1 MDLKLED
8 FLPFYIPENLEKYS
22 SIETKQDNLYKK
34 KEENELYNNIILKK
48 EFNELKLEPSENLK
62 KDYLNRNL
70 PLNHQRFMARF
81 LSPYTPYNRMLIFH
95 EVGTGKSCLLSN
107 IAELSRY
114 FNQKDRNDY
123 QLIKEMDNMKQ
134 SKKKIYKQMNT
145 TKGVLDKEYEL
156 NQRREITDKA
166 LVLIKGEHLEKNLI
180 KEISHK
186 CFPHIYKNR
195 DEKSETSDVRDSYLM
210 TRNVRKNYE
219 INSFIK
225 FAKEIKKST
234 NEAIRY
240 NYSNRYIFI
249 DEAHHLRSKELMKES
264 GDLDVY
270 NEIFRFLHN
279 VDNCKII
286 LLTATP
292 MRDKPT
298 EICSLMNLL
307 LPIDNQIDESIYFQN
322 NKLIEDPIK
331 LKSFYQFFYNKVS
344 YVRQMSNKLFVN
356 YKGDVSTNMKKI
368 KTTQLSMDKNQ
379 SDNYIINFSLES
391 KSYKSY
397 EEPEDY
403 DSYEDESVLN
413 LDEDIKES
421 TVLQEKTKKKDQESK
436 KSPLYRNSINSSLFS
451 YPPYIGN
458 TKMIIKNK
466 YYNINEEFKKYML
479 NEGTNIER
487 ILNKIKKHSIKY
499 EFVLRDILKNNN
511 QKQFIYCN
519 VVLSGNVGAPLIGEL
534 LSLLNYK
541 HISLDNL
548 DKETFFKENKKEN
561 RYAVLISS
569 QTMDKSIISKII
581 DIFNDPRNIY
591 GEYLKVIIG
600 SNIIGEGI
608 SFYHVRQFYLLT
620 PFWNNTETEQAI
632 GRVLRTFSHDQLK
645 PEERTLDI
653 YRLAAIPS
661 NTTSREVNENNSID
675 LLMYLRSEDKDINI
689 KKIER
694 IMKQSSVDCY
704 LNRMRNILKE
714 EDGSKSCDYTVCNYD
729 CFNVSED
736 IKELEKE
743 NIIYDTYNLFYA
755 DDIIFKIKD
764 IIKDLFRIK
773 SSYDFQ
779 ELFNYLNNLDI
790 EPVLLLRGLKDI
802 IYNNIPIKNY
812 IGIDCYLRE
821 DRNIYFLT
829 DDPRITCK
837 FTYFYYTSN
846 PSLNKNIT
854 FNEYILRENYKNI
867 DKTLKFIIDNFETIE
882 SKNNIDKIMNILDDN
897 ILDNLIRKYY
907 IDNMIQYDMNP
918 FKRWFVD
925 KYIDYVIEIKDTET
939 ENIYY
944 ISYFLFIKTENFNE
958 LYYLNKKDINDINK
972 LKQNICISAD
982 EKTRDNLFLWKK
994 ILEDE
999 ENDKDD
1005 KSSNII
1011 KDDNSILKRESKY
1024 IKKLFKKYLKN
1035 LKDNLTEKNPYGYYG
1050 KIDENEEFRFVKYE
1064 PKITKVGKLSKAVPS
1079 GLVCGTGPKSSID
1092 NLISLYLLFIN
1103 INKKLYEEG
1112 KIQKLVYPK
1121 PYLDIQKENDFYN
1134 NYMLRLTENNYE
1146 NFIKLYIDKLNK
1158 KELQKCNL
1166 YHEKQIE
1173 LLNLKNQIDIRRN
1186 YAFCIKK
1193 FIMIK
1198 ILIKIRYLNYD
1209 ENSIELKN
1217 YIDELLD
1224 NKNYEVLEFEY
1235 IKSQI
1240 IKNTDL
1246 LNKLQDEKFISTVK
1260 SYNINFDLNTFNNID
1275 DIGFLTLIFLI
1286 FKYNTSYSLCKGMKI
1301 WFTKVGYITRFD
1313 I

>member
-8 FLPFYIPENLEKYS
+8 FLPFYIPENF
-22 SIETKQDNLYKK
+22 ETKQDNLYKN
-34 KEENELYNNIILKK
+34 KEVNELYNNIILKK

-70 PLNHQRFMARF
+70 PLNHQRFMSRF

-114 FNQKDRNDY
+114 FNQKDRNDSE
-123 QLIKEMDNMKQ
+123 LIKQMDNK
-134 SKKKIYKQMNT
+134 SKKKIYKQI
-145 TKGVLDKEYEL
+145 KGVDKEYEL
-156 NQRREITDKA
+156 NQMREITDKA

-186 CFPHIYKNR
+186 CFPHIYKKENT
-195 DEKSETSDVRDSYLM
+195 ETNDVRESYLI

-234 NEAIRY
+234 NEAIRH

-264 GDLDVY
+264 PDLDVY

-307 LPIDNQIDESIYFQN
+307 LPINNQIDESIYFQN
-322 NKLIEDPIK
+322 NKLIDDPIK

-344 YVRQMSNKLFVN
+344 YVRQMSNKLNVT
-356 YKGDVSTNMKKI
+356 YKGNVSTNMKKI
-368 KTTQLSMDKNQ
+368 KTTQLLMDKNQ

-391 KSYKSY
+391 KSYKNY
-397 EEPEDY
+397 EEPEEY
-403 DSYEDESVLN
+403 DSYEDDSILN
-413 LDEDIKES
+413 LEKDESIEKSKKE
-421 TVLQEKTKKKDQESK
+421 ESK

-451 YPPYIGN
+451 YAPYIGN

-466 YYNINEEFKKYML
+466 YYNINEEFKRYML
-479 NEGTNIER
+479 NEGTNIET

-499 EFVLRDILKNNN
+499 EFVLRDILKNMN

-534 LSLLNYK
+534 LGLLNYK

-581 DIFNDPRNIY
+581 DIFNDPRNLY

-661 NTTSREVNENNSID
+661 NTTSKEVNENNSID

-729 CFNVSED
+729 CFNVSEN
-736 IKELEKE
+736 IKELERD

-779 ELFNYLNNLDI
+779 ELFNYLNYLDV

-846 PSLNKNIT
+846 PTLNKNIT

-882 SKNNIDKIMNILDDN
+882 SKNNIDRIMNILDDN

-907 IDNMIQYDMNP
+907 IDNIIQYDMNP
-918 FKRWFVD
+918 FKRWFID

-939 ENIYY
+939 DNVYY
-944 ISYFLFIKTENFNE
+944 ISYFLFIKTENYNE
-958 LYYLNKKDINDINK
+958 LYYLNKKDIEDITK
-972 LKQNICISAD
+972 LKQNICVYTD
-982 EKTRDNLFLWKK
+982 FPKQNNNLLLWKK
-994 ILEDE
+994 ILDEDIDESKIKENDEEDE
-999 ENDKDD
+999 N
-1005 KSSNII
+1005 KSLIF
-1011 KDDNSILKRESKY
+1011 LKKESKY

-1092 NLISLYLLFIN
+1092 NLISLYLLFIS
-1103 INKKLYEEG
+1103 INKKLYDEG
-1112 KIQKLVYPK
+1112 KIEKLVYPR
-1121 PYLDIQKENDFYN
+1121 PYLDIKKEMYFNSI
-1134 NYMLRLTENNYE
+1134 YMLRFPEDKYE
-1146 NFIKLYIDKLNK
+1146 DFINIYINELNK

-1166 YHEKQIE
+1166 YHENQIQ
-1173 LLNLKNQIDIRRN
+1173 LLNLKNPIDIRLN

-1193 FIMIK
+1193 FIMLKRI
-1198 ILIKIRYLNYD
+1198 IKIRYSNYE

-1217 YIDELLD
+1217 YINELLD
-1224 NKNYEVLEFEY
+1224 NKNYVILEFEY
-1235 IKSQI
+1235 IKSMI

-1246 LNKLQDEKFISTVK
+1246 LSKLQDEKFISTVK
-1260 SYNINFDLNTFNNID
+1260 SYNINFDLNTFNSID
-1275 DIGFLTLIFLI
+1275 DIEFLTLIFLI
-1286 FKYNTSYSLCKGMKI
+1286 FKYNTSSALCKGMKI